1 MSILCWNCRGLGNQ
15 RIENQLAEM
24 VWAKDPSIVFLAE
37 TWMDEAR
44 LVFVK
49 ERLKMKNK
57 FVAPRRNKTGCLVIF
72 WKEDF
77 DLIVETFSE
86 YHIDSTINKN
96 KEGEWRFTG
105 FYWEPDTQKRHDSWG
120 RLRSLKARGKASWL
134 CVGDFNEVAK
144 QSEKIGGRA

>member
-15 RIENQLAEM
+15 RTENQLADM
-24 VWAKDPSIVFLAE
+24 VWAKDPSVVFLAE
-37 TWMDEAR
+37 TWTDEAR

-57 FVAPRRNKTGCLVIF
+57 FVAPRRNKTRCLMIF

-77 DLIVETFSE
+77 NLTVETFSK
-86 YHIDSTINKN
+86 YHINSTINKN

-105 FYWEPDTQKRHDSWG
+105 FMGNQTLKKGMRHG
-120 RLRSLKARGKASWL
+120 EG
-134 CVGDFNEVAK
+134 
-144 QSEKIGGRA
+144 